1 MPRLFRFPFR
11 FGSVSDASSVVTT
24 PASPSSPGGVA
35 SRWASISGTAARW
48 AGGAAAI
55 RQFHRIHVQTAQ
67 TFGASVNFAYR
78 VNDAF
83 PLKVRDNGDHIHVA
97 STITNP

>member
-1 MPRLFRFPFR
+1 VP
-11 FGSVSDASSVVTT
+11 
-24 PASPSSPGGVA
+24 
-35 SRWASISGTAARW
+35 SRWASLSGSAARW
-48 AGGAAAI
+48 AGGASAV
-55 RQFHRIHVQTAQ
+55 RQFHRIHTQTVL
-67 TFGASVNFAYR
+67 TFGQSVNFAYR